1 MRQLALLSNF
11 SFFLLRKIL
20 RSKGAIHCIWNFYSW
35 NISWWLSVSAGA
47 GMFEIKYS
55 FEAAVYYLKC
65 SAGFLEN
72 FNDRTNVSNVKKRKI
87 FLKKCL

>member
-20 RSKGAIHCIWNFYSW
+20 QSKGAIHCIWNFYSW

-55 FEAAVYYLKC
+55 FEVAVYYLKR

-72 FNDRTNVSNVKKRKI
+72 FNDRTDVSNVKKRRI
-87 FLKKCL
+87 F